1 MRSTAYRLAL
11 LVVVPLALLASACA
25 AHIAES
31 EVTPTPDL
39 AEIRSMLRIQK
50 WAWLIEYGEGCVL
63 LGTPEWAA
71 GQESIGNTSC

>member
-11 LVVVPLALLASACA
+11 LVTLLASACA

-31 EVTPTPDL
+31 KATPTPDP
-39 AEIRSMLRIQK
+39 AEIRSLLRIQK

-63 LGTPEWAA
+63 LGTPE
-71 GQESIGNTSC
+71 